1 MWVVITRHSLTHA
14 VSVANIPV
22 LRCEHTLSRDH
33 AQFDDAC
40 SIGSKR
46 SICAVSTHYASSHF
60 VARGYLH
67 IVHLLLPGAPLA
79 GLSGDDFQAELKRV
93 APEFAQESQWKF
105 KQLTAIATRVA
116 PETMAAIHLC
126 QSELQ
131 VRCSLVVVCAD
142 HMTKLDF

>member
-1 MWVVITRHSLTHA
+1 M
-14 VSVANIPV
+14 
-22 LRCEHTLSRDH
+22 CEM
-33 AQFDDAC
+33 
-40 SIGSKR
+40 
-46 SICAVSTHYASSHF
+46 STHYVSSHF

-79 GLSGDDFQAELKRV
+79 GMSGEKFQAELQRV
-93 APEFAQESQWKF
+93 VPEFAEESQWKF

-116 PETMAAIHLC
+116 PETMAAIHVC

-131 VRCSLVVVCAD
+131 VRCSFVVVYAD